1 MARARRIQ
9 IRDLFEGV
17 NNTTRLIVAG
27 GFLLLLIILLPRVIP
42 GGRFGIPCTGLA
54 HPIPGGNNQSVLAE
68 RSAGALSIEITLERS
83 DLGMND
89 PLIVNATFIN
99 NGVGA
104 ITLFFV
110 PEESLLRDDQTPGLN
125 FIIRRV
131 ADNALMSEPTTVRPP
146 NLVRQ
151 QFPTETLYILGPRQ
165 RCTERLT
172 FDPVRLSNAG
182 IISGNYTI
190 RAIYRNF
197 YPGILDI
204 QPGAT
209 ATPIFQNQG
218 VYTIDELRSG
228 EVDFSVG
235 IVPPA

>member
-1 MARARRIQ
+1 MIA
-9 IRDLFEGV
+9 GV
-17 NNTTRLIVAG
+17 DNTTMVIVAG
-27 GFLLLLIILLPRVIP
+27 AFLLLLIILLPRVIP

-68 RSAGALSIEITLERS
+68 RSAGALTVEITLERS
-83 DLGMND
+83 DLGVSD

-125 FIIRRV
+125 FIVRRV

-146 NLVRQ
+146 NAVRQ

-182 IISGNYTI
+182 ITTGNYTI

-197 YPGILDI
+197 YPGILDV

-218 VYTIDELRSG
+218 VYITDGLRSN
-228 EVDFSVG
+228 EADFSVG
-235 IVPPA
+235 ITPPA